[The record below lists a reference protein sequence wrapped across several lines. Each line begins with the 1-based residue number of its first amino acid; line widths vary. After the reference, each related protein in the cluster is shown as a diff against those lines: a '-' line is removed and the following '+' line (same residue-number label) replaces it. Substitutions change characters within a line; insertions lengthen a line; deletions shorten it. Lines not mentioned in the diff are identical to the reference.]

1 MPLLKVEEVSNNAT
15 QEAQELLTKIASLN
29 AKQIKTE
36 AEAFRQ
42 KYLVK
47 KGEVTLLMTLLKDCS
62 KEDKPKMGQVINEV
76 KQKVTALHEQMVQAA
91 EEKANNETLDNK
103 IDISLPGNQVK
114 RGSLHPVTLMQ
125 DEMVGILSTMGF
137 TIYEGPEIETEWF
150 NFEALN
156 IPKEHPS
163 REMQDSFFIENGQVL
178 RTHTSGIQI
187 HAMVNEKPPL
197 RIIAPGSVF
206 RHDYDATHTP
216 MFHQLECL
224 VVDEGISFADLKG
237 TIDFFLKEIYGES
250 LKTRFRPSF
259 FPFTEPSAE
268 MDLQCFVCKGSGCSL
283 CKKTGWIEIG
293 GCGMVDP
300 AVFEACIIDPEKY
313 TGFAFGMG
321 LDRMAMLK
329 YGINDLRL
337 TFEGDIRF
345 LKQFEV

>member
-1 MPLLKVEEVSNNAT
+1 MFDKIERLT
-15 QEAQELLTKIASLN
+15 QKIENEAKEALS
-29 AKQIKTE
+29 QIKDLSTVKLKE
-36 AEAFRQ
+36 KAEDFRLR
-42 KYLVK
+42 YLIK
-47 KGEVTLLMTLLKDCS
+47 KGEVTQIMTLLKDAS
-62 KEDKPKMGQVINEV
+62 
-76 KQKVTALHEQMVQAA
+76 A
-91 EEKANNETLDNK
+91 EEKPKLGQAINKLKDVATATYEKIIASISEKAQTEELTQSLD
-103 IDISLPGNQVK
+103 ITLPGQSIK

-125 DEMVGILSTMGF
+125 QEMVRILSTMGF

-156 IPKEHPS
+156 IPPEHPS
-163 REMQDSFFIENGQVL
+163 REMQDSFFEESGKVL

-187 HAMVNEKPPL
+187 HSMLNEKPPL

-216 MFHQLECL
+216 MFHQIECL
-224 VVDEGISFADLKG
+224 VVDENITFGDLKG
-237 TIDFFLKEIYGES
+237 VIDYFLKEIYGDS

-268 MDLQCFVCKGSGCSL
+268 MDLQCFVCQGKGCSL
-283 CKKTGWIEIG
+283 CKGTGWIEIG

-300 AVFEACIIDPEKY
+300 AVFEAVNIDSEKY

-337 TFEGDIRF
+337 TFEGDVRF
-345 LKQFEV
+345 LSQFE